1 MRLKLL
7 PNQENVPLE
16 DKLCGD
22 YELVSETDGFNGRTV
37 NRNVLIN
44 TVSINLLDEEIRQA
58 EINMQTKDIE
68 MKRYQTEFNEAKK
81 TYNRLINKL
90 AADKSEVMAEVNK

>member
-58 EINMQTKDIE
+58 EINMQTLS
-68 MKRYQTEFNEAKK
+68 
-81 TYNRLINKL
+81 LIHI
-90 AADKSEVMAEVNK
+90 SEPTRRHHVSRMPSSA